1 MVAHKK
7 IDRALHQALKLQPT
21 IGKSRGDS
29 KRAQDELLS
38 IVEQLADEFGK
49 AVLED
54 RQWNAYKAMRCR
66 LYSSAHFVQPP
77 EIEAEA
83 EASDYVTFRDGLGNR
98 WGQKPTG
105 PSRKR
110 TVAIDD

>member
-1 MVAHKK
+1 M
-7 IDRALHQALKLQPT
+7 
-21 IGKSRGDS
+21 
-29 KRAQDELLS
+29 
-38 IVEQLADEFGK
+38 EQLADEFGK

-54 RQWNAYKAMRCR
+54 RQWNAYKAMRYR

-83 EASDYVTFRDGLGNR
+83 EASDYVIFRDGLGNR

>member
-7 IDRALHQALKLQPT
+7 IDRALQKALKLQPT

-29 KRAQDELLS
+29 KRAQEES

-49 AVLED
+49 ALLED
-54 RQWNAYKAMRCR
+54 RQWNAYKAMRYR

-77 EIEAEA
+77 EISAEA
-83 EASDYVTFRDGLGNR
+83 EASDFVIFRDGLGNL

-110 TVAIDD
+110 TL

>member
-7 IDRALHQALKLQPT
+7 IDKALQEALKLQPT

-29 KRAQDELLS
+29 KRGQEELLS

-49 AVLED
+49 ALLED
-54 RQWNAYKAMRCR
+54 RQWNAYKAMRYR
-66 LYSSAHFVQPP
+66 LYSSAHFAQPP

-83 EASDYVTFRDGLGNR
+83 EASDYVIFRDGLGNR

>member
-7 IDRALHQALKLQPT
+7 IDRALQEALKLQPT

-54 RQWNAYKAMRCR
+54 RQWNAYKAMRYR
-66 LYSSAHFVQPP
+66 LRSGLYSSAHFVQPP

-83 EASDYVTFRDGLGNR
+83 EASDYVIFRDGLGNL

-110 TVAIDD
+110 TL

>member
-29 KRAQDELLS
+29 LLS

-54 RQWNAYKAMRCR
+54 RQWNAYKAMRYR

-77 EIEAEA
+77 EISAEA
-83 EASDYVTFRDGLGNR
+83 EASDYVIFRDGLGNR

>member
-1 MVAHKK
+1 MP
-7 IDRALHQALKLQPT
+7 KLQRK
-21 IGKSRGDS
+21 IGKFRGDR
-29 KRAQDELLS
+29 KRAQEEF
-38 IVEQLADEFGK
+38 IVEQLADEFGR

-54 RQWNAYKAMRCR
+54 RQWNAYKAMRYR

-83 EASDYVTFRDGLGNR
+83 EASDYVIFRDGLGNR